1 MYKSRNICNGIPIVF
16 LDCRKRDVMIPE
28 TGYSPDH
35 PLIKMLKAEGYFIQQ
50 ENSIKE
56 DDTMQPEQTKAITQ
70 EENKNR
76 RVSLSKV
83 MTTQNAIIDGLRLE
97 KQKNK
102 KINEAMYK
110 KSVLIR
116 LALEDHTKLIDSLLS
131 THPVGGNTDVV
142 LNDSWSNCTLAYFK
156 MILDTDI
163 TSLPKL
169 LDVSDDNGLDSDDT
183 QAKNANHHHHHKHKQ
198 VQKKVTVTP
207 LWEKIKNLQEDE
219 MSNVEGMSKAEDE
232 LIDAVIDYLISEDI
246 RQHWGELRLMSLHLK
261 RDIWQFRTR
270 SAKYSVDS
278 TAGGGGFIASKRH
291 AERILRE
298 RVMYFRR
305 VCLEKADVQNFDMLK
320 DPKVELFRHG
330 QFAPPADFNLQ
341 RLSKAG
347 LKVGEGIL
355 TKIYRLLCGKKI
367 VGPTASYSSEVGH
380 ENDDFYSP
388 VKPENYMEWR
398 VIPLLNFYRSRLPLY
413 ASADNWSQALL
424 GLNSITAAVFAY
436 FEMVSAVAIV
446 AQASSVQINFSEF
459 NDIKKKLLRYN
470 GIIAALENQILW
482 WNSLTKVEKA
492 SQVNVNKLVNGVEE
506 TIAGEQQAWLAAYIK
521 EEESKNTN
529 HSDLRRRTAKVKP
542 SGSKENK

>member
-1 MYKSRNICNGIPIVF
+1 MTESVVGETEEKYKRDSSDFNHINMLLSSYYAQNIPTICFTTFGINPSATFGRGGTRYAPHANLVRREIPIVF

-246 RQHWGELRLMSLHLK
+246 RQHWGVS
-261 RDIWQFRTR
+261 F
-270 SAKYSVDS
+270 
-278 TAGGGGFIASKRH
+278 FI
-291 AERILRE
+291 IP
-298 RVMYFRR
+298 FT
-305 VCLEKADVQNFDMLK
+305 
-320 DPKVELFRHG
+320 
-330 QFAPPADFNLQ
+330 
-341 RLSKAG
+341 
-347 LKVGEGIL
+347 L
-355 TKIYRLLCGKKI
+355 T
-367 VGPTASYSSEVGH
+367 
-380 ENDDFYSP
+380 
-388 VKPENYMEWR
+388 
-398 VIPLLNFYRSRLPLY
+398 LN
-413 ASADNWSQALL
+413 
-424 GLNSITAAVFAY
+424 VF
-436 FEMVSAVAIV
+436 F
-446 AQASSVQINFSEF
+446 
-459 NDIKKKLLRYN
+459 
-470 GIIAALENQILW
+470 
-482 WNSLTKVEKA
+482 
-492 SQVNVNKLVNGVEE
+492 
-506 TIAGEQQAWLAAYIK
+506 
-521 EEESKNTN
+521 
-529 HSDLRRRTAKVKP
+529 
-542 SGSKENK
+542 

>member
-1 MYKSRNICNGIPIVF
+1 MYGQDLKDA
-16 LDCRKRDVMIPE
+16 L
-28 TGYSPDH
+28 GYGH
-35 PLIKMLKAEGYFIQQ
+35 V
-50 ENSIKE
+50 EN
-56 DDTMQPEQTKAITQ
+56 
-70 EENKNR
+70 
-76 RVSLSKV
+76 V
-83 MTTQNAIIDGLRLE
+83 
-97 KQKNK
+97 
-102 KINEAMYK
+102 
-110 KSVLIR
+110 
-116 LALEDHTKLIDSLLS
+116 
-131 THPVGGNTDVV
+131 VV
-142 LNDSWSNCTLAYFK
+142 LGKPFGVIGLTLFIFSLIGSIIAGYLAYVNPVRRWK
-156 MILDTDI
+156 
-163 TSLPKL
+163 
-169 LDVSDDNGLDSDDT
+169 
-183 QAKNANHHHHHKHKQ
+183 
-198 VQKKVTVTP
+198 
-207 LWEKIKNLQEDE
+207 
-219 MSNVEGMSKAEDE
+219 
-232 LIDAVIDYLISEDI
+232 
-246 RQHWGELRLMSLHLK
+246 ELRLMSLHLK

-278 TAGGGGFIASKRH
+278 SGGGGGFINSKRH

-320 DPKVELFRHG
+320 DPKLELFRHG
-330 QFAPPADFNLQ
+330 QYRPPNDFNLQ

-355 TKIYRLLCGKKI
+355 TKMYRLLCGKKI
-367 VGPTASYSSEVGH
+367 VGPTPSYSSEVGH

-424 GLNSITAAVFAY
+424 GLNSITSAIFAY

-521 EEESKNTN
+521 DEENKHNNSAE
-529 HSDLRRRTAKVKP
+529 LRRRTAKVKP
-542 SGSKENK
+542 SAAKENK